1 MSYTTLVANIQ
12 NFVEDDSTELTASID
27 TIIAQAEE
35 MVFQRLANL
44 PCFRKI
50 TTANLVVGTF
60 DYTVASARMIRQ
72 VSVTDSNGNIIYL
85 NHRVDSYL
93 RDYWPKSA
101 TTGQPIMY
109 STKNAGNS
117 GTVITLAPTPSATLA
132 YQVDFIAPEAGL
144 SSTNAN
150 TWIDTNAPAVLLA
163 AALYETSAFLKA
175 GETLKLYKAQF
186 DEAAQ
191 LFVQEMQ
198 KDYAAEYNGGL

>member
-117 GTVITLAPTPSATLA
+117 GTIITLAPVSYTHLTLPTKRI
-132 YQVDFIAPEAGL
+132 V
-144 SSTNAN
+144 
-150 TWIDTNAPAVLLA
+150 
-163 AALYETSAFLKA
+163 
-175 GETLKLYKAQF
+175 
-186 DEAAQ
+186 
-191 LFVQEMQ
+191 
-198 KDYAAEYNGGL
+198 